1 MSVVIIG
8 CGVSGLTSGIRLLEA
23 GHAVTIVT
31 RDLPEQTTS
40 NVAAAYWYPYRA
52 APRNR
57 VFAWAKRTYQVF
69 QTIAADR
76 ESGVVPRVARQ
87 YRFTAEGEFPLQE
100 IAEGFRLLRSDELFG
115 EWRSG
120 IEFRVFL
127 AETTFYVPWLRRRFE
142 SLGGIIE
149 IATVPPLARAALA
162 DLPTAL
168 RESDTIVDCAGV
180 FAGDLASDPS
190 VQPVR
195 GQVLRIERPTDMT
208 DDILDSSDDGFL
220 AYIVPRSRD
229 VILGGTID
237 EGDWSLE
244 PREDHARGIIERC
257 TALFPTLGT
266 PRILGVRVGL
276 RPGRPTVRLEVE
288 QLPSGQRV
296 VHNYGHGG
304 AGFTLSWGCA
314 EEVAELVDAR
324 VAASST
330 PDPTR

>member
-1 MSVVIIG
+1 VSVVIIG

-23 GHAVTIVT
+23 GRAVTIVT
-31 RDLPEQTTS
+31 RELPADTTS

-69 QTIAADR
+69 QSIASDC
-76 ESGVVPRVARQ
+76 ESGVVPRIARQ
-87 YRFTAEGEFPLQE
+87 YRFTAGGEFPLQE
-100 IAEGFRLLRSDELFG
+100 IAEGFRLLRGDELFG

-127 AETTFYVPWLRRRFE
+127 AETTYYVPWLRKRFE
-142 SLGGIIE
+142 SLGGVIE
-149 IATVPPLARAALA
+149 LATIPPLRRASAA
-162 DLPTAL
+162 DFPPAL
-168 RESDTIVDCAGV
+168 RDCDAIVDCAGV
-180 FAGDLASDPS
+180 FAGELASDPS

-195 GQVLRIERPTDMT
+195 GQVLRIERPADMS

-229 VILGGTID
+229 VILGGTAD
-237 EGDWSLE
+237 EGDWSLD

-257 TALFPTLGT
+257 TALFPTLGS
-266 PRILGVRVGL
+266 PRVLGVRVGL
-276 RPGRPTVRLEVE
+276 RPGRPTVRVE
-288 QLPSGQRV
+288 SESLPWGQRV

-314 EEVAELVDAR
+314 EEVADLVEAP
-324 VAASST
+324 AAA
-330 PDPTR
+330 PTAPASAP